1 MVMEKVRYFI
11 CLLGLLIVSSCQ
23 EENVIYQTAATADFS
38 IGAESYELGE
48 PIELSDLSVPAGEN
62 RIVSWLWEFG
72 DEANSSSSEQAPHF
86 TYIKG
91 GSYTIKLTV
100 TDNNGLKAFAQ
111 KDVVIIDPA
120 KAINVMWQKP
130 LLGAIENTVSPALSP
145 DGNTVY
151 MYADQSAT
159 DAYDVKLKAYD
170 VNNGN
175 LKWQFNVN
183 DALAALN
190 PGGGVRLVYCS
201 PSVGNNGDV
210 YLTVRDLKNAGAA
223 RKTFLL
229 AVKSDGSL
237 RWSYNFGIDANI
249 NYVTPAIDAL
259 GRIYIGHLTTS
270 PFAIAVLNPEDGTLL
285 KSIPLTVGVRSGLT
299 LSKNG
304 QIYFCSTGGNGLY
317 GIPYD
322 GTQGFNYNT
331 DLASTGGAISMDS
344 NGTIYTVAALTGGGG
359 IVAVNPNGTQKW
371 VYKTPGVIQYGGAVL
386 GMDGTL
392 YANGGKVVAGV
403 PSAGVVAL
411 NQDGS
416 LKWHFATNEDMNN
429 CVPLVD
435 NRGFIHALSDNA
447 IYFILRPDGTLFSSS
462 VLGVK
467 TFSSPLM
474 DAKGRIFVGIET
486 SAGVSEMFCL
496 SSGAKSYAASAWP
509 MKGKNPQRT
518 SLQN

>member
-1 MVMEKVRYFI
+1 
-11 CLLGLLIVSSCQ
+11 
-23 EENVIYQTAATADFS
+23 
-38 IGAESYELGE
+38 
-48 PIELSDLSVPAGEN
+48 
-62 RIVSWLWEFG
+62 
-72 DEANSSSSEQAPHF
+72 
-86 TYIKG
+86 
-91 GSYTIKLTV
+91 
-100 TDNNGLKAFAQ
+100 
-111 KDVVIIDPA
+111 
-120 KAINVMWQKP
+120 
-130 LLGAIENTVSPALSP
+130 
-145 DGNTVY
+145 
-151 MYADQSAT
+151 
-159 DAYDVKLKAYD
+159 
-170 VNNGN
+170 
-175 LKWQFNVN
+175 
-183 DALAALN
+183 
-190 PGGGVRLVYCS
+190 
-201 PSVGNNGDV
+201 
-210 YLTVRDLKNAGAA
+210 
-223 RKTFLL
+223 
-229 AVKSDGSL
+229 
-237 RWSYNFGIDANI
+237 
-249 NYVTPAIDAL
+249 
-259 GRIYIGHLTTS
+259 
-270 PFAIAVLNPEDGTLL
+270 
-285 KSIPLTVGVRSGLT
+285 
-299 LSKNG
+299 
-304 QIYFCSTGGNGLY
+304 
-317 GIPYD
+317 
-322 GTQGFNYNT
+322 
-331 DLASTGGAISMDS
+331 MDS

-416 LKWHFATNEDMNN
+416 LKWLFATNEDMNN

-447 IYFILRPDGTLFSSS
+447 IYYILRPDGTLFSSS